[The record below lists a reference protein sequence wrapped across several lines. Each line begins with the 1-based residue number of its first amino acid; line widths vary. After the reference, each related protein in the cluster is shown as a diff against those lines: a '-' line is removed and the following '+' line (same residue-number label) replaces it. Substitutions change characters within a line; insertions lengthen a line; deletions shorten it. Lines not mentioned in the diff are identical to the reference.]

1 MTWCVLG
8 DLRRRV
14 TGWLGLGLISAGCAA
29 AFGQTDGFPRKLEVG
44 CGDEPS
50 CQQLVTE
57 ANARV
62 SRCQPNTVG
71 YIRCDDARADLQIAQ
86 GLLHEARE
94 RRLAHEERQREEA
107 ARAQLAEE
115 VKRQEQQMAE
125 QRRREQLE
133 ARRQIAEAAEQ
144 TRAEMERLEQAEAIW
159 QSIDVKKCSEQG
171 HTPTCAAL
179 AEYVRVFPEASHV
192 AEARV
197 ALASGRE
204 VAIRRDERSEHTT
217 ATRRP
222 KSTPSLPAPKPKRAR
237 CCNGTIDT
245 TCGCEGGAG
254 CCFQKGGVCGCE

>member
-94 RRLAHEERQREEA
+94 RRRKAAGGGRSCPVGGGGEA
-107 ARAQLAEE
+107 PRAADG
-115 VKRQEQQMAE
+115 RTASTRTTRGQETD
-125 QRRREQLE
+125 R
-133 ARRQIAEAAEQ
+133 
-144 TRAEMERLEQAEAIW
+144 
-159 QSIDVKKCSEQG
+159 
-171 HTPTCAAL
+171 
-179 AEYVRVFPEASHV
+179 
-192 AEARV
+192 
-197 ALASGRE
+197 
-204 VAIRRDERSEHTT
+204 
-217 ATRRP
+217 
-222 KSTPSLPAPKPKRAR
+222 
-237 CCNGTIDT
+237 
-245 TCGCEGGAG
+245 
-254 CCFQKGGVCGCE
+254 

>member
-71 YIRCDDARADLQIAQ
+71 YIRCDDARAVLQIAQ

-179 AEYVRVFPEASHV
+179 AEYVRVFPDSPHV
-192 AEARV
+192 PEARV
-197 ALASGRE
+197 AYASGRE
-204 VAIRRDERSEHTT
+204 IEAQREERQDRAVSGPSRRSSD
-217 ATRRP
+217 AA
-222 KSTPSLPAPKPKRAR
+222 PSAPKRAK
-237 CCNGTIDT
+237 CCDGTVD
-245 TCGCEGGAG
+245 
-254 CCFQKGGVCGCE
+254 